1 MNLPEI
7 KSLLEFDRGTTV
19 RVVRIDAGRGLK
31 QRLLSLGL
39 VPGAD
44 IYVLDNRHGPVK
56 LCFNNSRI
64 ALGRGV
70 AAKVMAAAAPGDVCP
85 ECEKDEP
92 CPEK

>member
-1 MNLPEI
+1 VATAV
-7 KSLLEFDRGTTV
+7 KSLLAFHVGQTL

-31 QRLLSLGL
+31 QRLLALGL

-44 IYVLDNRHGPVK
+44 LYLMENRHGPVK

-70 AAKVMAAAAPGDVCP
+70 AAKVYATPSPADSYP
-85 ECEKDEP
+85 ECAATET
-92 CPEK
+92 CPKK

>member
-1 MNLPEI
+1 MPEI

-70 AAKVMAAAAPGDVCP
+70 AAKVMAAAAPNDAYP
-85 ECEKDEP
+85 ECEKDES

>member
-1 MNLPEI
+1 MTSA

-44 IYVLDNRHGPVK
+44 IYLLDNRHGPVK

-64 ALGRGV
+64 AVGRGI
-70 AAKVMAAAAPGDVCP
+70 AAKVLATPAPDDVCP
-85 ECEKDEP
+85 ECEADES
-92 CPEK
+92 CPKK

>member
-1 MNLPEI
+1 MPEI

-85 ECEKDEP
+85 ECEKDES
-92 CPEK
+92 CPKR

>member
-1 MNLPEI
+1 LNLPEI
-7 KSLLEFDRGTTV
+7 KSLLEFNRGTTV

-70 AAKVMAAAAPGDVCP
+70 AAKVMAAAAPDDVRP
-85 ECEKDEP
+85 ECEKDES
-92 CPEK
+92 CPKR

>member
-1 MNLPEI
+1 MPEV
-7 KSLLEFDRGTTV
+7 KSLLEFDRGATV
-19 RVVRIDAGRGLK
+19 RVVKIDAGRGLK

-64 ALGRGV
+64 AVGRRV
-70 AAKVMAAAAPGDVCP
+70 AAKVLATAAPDTVRP
-85 ECEKDEP
+85 ECETDES
-92 CPEK
+92 CPTG

>member
-1 MNLPEI
+1 
-7 KSLLEFDRGTTV
+7 LEFDRGATV
-19 RVVRIDAGRGLK
+19 RVVKIDAGRGLK

-64 ALGRGV
+64 AVGRGV
-70 AAKVMAAAAPGDVCP
+70 AAKVLATTAPDAVRA
-85 ECEKDEP
+85 ECETDES
-92 CPEK
+92 CPTG

>member
-1 MNLPEI
+1 MPEI
-7 KSLLEFDRGTTV
+7 KSLLEFDPGTTV
-19 RVVRIDAGRGLK
+19 RVVRINAGRGLK

-64 ALGRGV
+64 AVGRGV
-70 AAKVMAAAAPGDVCP
+70 AAKVLAAAASDDVCP
-85 ECEKDEP
+85 ECETDEP
-92 CPEK
+92 CPKK

>member
-1 MNLPEI
+1 MPEV
-7 KSLLEFDRGTTV
+7 KSLLEFDPGTTV

-31 QRLLSLGL
+31 HRLLSLGL

-64 ALGRGV
+64 AVGRGV
-70 AAKVMAAAAPGDVCP
+70 AAKVYATTAPAETCP
-85 ECEKDEP
+85 ECPDAET

>member
-1 MNLPEI
+1 MSDT

-39 VPGAD
+39 VPGSD

-70 AAKVMAAAAPGDVCP
+70 AAKVLATLSPNGVCP
-85 ECEKDEP
+85 ECEKDP
-92 CPEK
+92 ACPKR

>member
-1 MNLPEI
+1 LPQV
-7 KSLLEFDRGTTV
+7 KSLLEFERGTTV

-39 VPGAD
+39 VPGSD
-44 IYVLDNRHGPVK
+44 IYVLDNKHGPVK
-56 LCFNNSRI
+56 LCFNTSRV

-70 AAKVMAAAAPGDVCP
+70 AAKILAKAAPEEVCTECYRDVT
-85 ECEKDEP
+85 

>member
-1 MNLPEI
+1 MAEI
-7 KSLLEFDRGTTV
+7 KSLLEFDRGATV

-44 IYVLDNRHGPVK
+44 IYVLDNSHGPVK

-64 ALGRGV
+64 AVGRGV
-70 AAKVMAAAAPGDVCP
+70 AAKVLATPATDDACS
-85 ECEKDEP
+85 ECEVDES
-92 CPEK
+92 CLKK

>member
-1 MNLPEI
+1 LPEL
-7 KSLLEFDRGTTV
+7 KSLLEFARGATV
-19 RVVRIDAGRGLK
+19 RVVKIDAGRGLK

-44 IYVLDNRHGPVK
+44 IYILDNAHGPVR

-70 AAKVMAAAAPGDVCP
+70 AAKVLATVAP
-85 ECEKDEP
+85 EEP
-92 CPEK
+92 CAECAPDEFCPKA